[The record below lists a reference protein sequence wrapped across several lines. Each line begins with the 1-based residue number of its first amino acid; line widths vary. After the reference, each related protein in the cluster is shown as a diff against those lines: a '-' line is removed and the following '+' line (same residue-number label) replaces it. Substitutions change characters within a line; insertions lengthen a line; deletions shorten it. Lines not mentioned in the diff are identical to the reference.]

1 MTERTD
7 VPQELN
13 DLLELHRP
21 RPSSAAKM
29 SRVNPEVLPMLV
41 LDSPVVAAGRPLEA
55 PVHVA
60 NGGPALADITI
71 ETRFGESTWAARL
84 GTLPG
89 HAVSPVS
96 TMVLDAPV
104 VVGSHDLVLRLSS
117 ASGPVS
123 ENRYRVHVVQEPVA
137 WGLGVRL
144 VPGSSPDS
152 EAALA
157 AGGAVPDPEGL
168 FVVGE
173 DGLDGGAG
181 AELRATLGRGGVGL
195 VLAQPASAAGN
206 YPVPVAI
213 EAIGTAWG
221 SSAVRF
227 TTDHGALPSFPR
239 RTVLASEDSTIQA
252 TTAVSHI
259 GGHPFPDT
267 PVIIAYKPVPDA
279 VTGTVVGATTVGPG
293 RLIFCQYHLAA
304 PARTG
309 DIAARAVLADLL
321 RWATDR
327 RSVVAIERTEKPD
340 GRELRL
346 YSWADEVAR

>member
-1 MTERTD
+1 MTELTD
-7 VPQELN
+7 VPHELN
-13 DLLELHRP
+13 DLLESHRP
-21 RPSSAAKM
+21 KPSSAATM
-29 SRVNPEVLPMLV
+29 SRVDPEVLAMLV
-41 LDSPVVAAGRPLEA
+41 LDSLVVVAGQPVEA

-60 NGGPALADITI
+60 NDGPALADITI
-71 ETRFGESTWAARL
+71 ETRFGESTWAARV
-84 GTLPG
+84 GALPG

-96 TMVLDAPV
+96 TMALDAPV
-104 VVGSHDLVLRLSS
+104 VVGSHDLVVRLSS

-137 WGLGVRL
+137 CGLGVRL
-144 VPGSSPDS
+144 APGPSSDS

-173 DGLDGGAG
+173 DGLDAGAG
-181 AELRATLGRGGVGL
+181 AELHATLGRGGVGL
-195 VLAQPASAAGN
+195 VLAQPASAADN

-213 EAIGTAWG
+213 EAIGTTWG
-221 SSAVRF
+221 SAVFRF
-227 TTDHGALPSFPR
+227 TTDHGAVPSFPR
-239 RTVLASEDSTIQA
+239 QAVLVAEDSTIQA

-267 PVIIAYKPVPDA
+267 PVIIAYKPAPDA

-293 RLIFCQYHLAA
+293 RLIFCQYRLAA

-309 DIAARAVLADLL
+309 DVAARAVLADLL

-327 RSVVAIERTEKPD
+327 RSVMAIERTAEPD

-346 YSWADEVAR
+346 YSWADDVAR